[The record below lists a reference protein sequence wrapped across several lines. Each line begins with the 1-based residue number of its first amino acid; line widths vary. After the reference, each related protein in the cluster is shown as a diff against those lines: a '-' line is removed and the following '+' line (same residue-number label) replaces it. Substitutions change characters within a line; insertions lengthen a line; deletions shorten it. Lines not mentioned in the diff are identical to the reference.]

1 MRHLHRNSAPRSA
14 RAGRGFSM
22 AELLVAI
29 SIVAVLTAIAVPSF
43 QTLML
48 GMRLTSYANELV
60 ATSMLARSK
69 AISQNASVTM
79 CQSSDG
85 ATCGGASTWETG
97 YLLVCSS
104 NDGLV
109 CTNSP
114 TSGASTIV
122 LSSQAKAATGWKI
135 SASDSSGRIVFQPTG
150 TGATTATLTVCR
162 LTPLGNAERVV
173 RISPTGRASVTKT
186 NTGACS

>member
-1 MRHLHRNSAPRSA
+1 MRRLPPHRTASCA
-14 RAGRGFSM
+14 RPGRGFTM

-29 SIVAVLTAIAVPSF
+29 GIVAVLTAIAVPSF
-43 QTLML
+43 QTMML
-48 GMRLTSYANELV
+48 NMRLTSYANELV

-69 AISQNASVTM
+69 AINQNATVTM

-85 ATCGGASTWETG
+85 ATCTGGTTWENG
-97 YLLVCSS
+97 YLLVCPS
-104 NDGLV
+104 NDGIV

-114 TSGASTIV
+114 TSGSSNLV
-122 LSSQAKAATGWKI
+122 LAVQPRAANGWKV
-135 SASDSSGRIVFQPTG
+135 SGSVDTIVFQPTG
-150 TGATTATLTVCR
+150 TGATATTLTVCR

-186 NTGACS
+186 TTGSCS